1 MSIGATLAAISD
13 ILQTHYLPVLEA
25 QFPEKRVLEQL
36 LEKNTK
42 DVEGLEACIAIHVD
56 GNTGIG
62 FRAAEADLPAAG
74 SQKYKQTKIPMR
86 YCYGRCSFS
95 GPAVEASR
103 SNAASFA
110 RVMEM
115 EMTQLG
121 KDMRRFANVINYG
134 DGSGVLAKVAEVVDA
149 DNVIVDRWSN
159 LFAKGRVLDSFTT
172 KAFTAKHMDSKAIL
186 LADRSNL
193 KLTITG
199 HGASAGDFV
208 VLEDAAGICQMGLIG
223 IGDDGTLMS
232 QFQGITVADNPIWRG
247 VVLGNNGVPRNIS
260 ESILLDAIAVFEEEE
275 VEANLIMGTI
285 SQRND
290 LIKELSEKRR
300 FVGTEKKL
308 KGGIRAVEICDID
321 FTWDRDMTRGK
332 TIVMDSRML
341 AFYQQTKGMKWMGDD
356 GSILS
361 RITNKDAYEAVL
373 RHYRELGTKK
383 RKAVM
388 VLDDINENRIS
399 A

>member
-1 MSIGATLAAISD
+1 
-13 ILQTHYLPVLEA
+13 
-25 QFPEKRVLEQL
+25 
-36 LEKNTK
+36 
-42 DVEGLEACIAIHVD
+42 
-56 GNTGIG
+56 
-62 FRAAEADLPAAG
+62 
-74 SQKYKQTKIPMR
+74 
-86 YCYGRCSFS
+86 
-95 GPAVEASR
+95 
-103 SNAASFA
+103 
-110 RVMEM
+110 
-115 EMTQLG
+115 
-121 KDMRRFANVINYG
+121 
-134 DGSGVLAKVAEVVDA
+134 
-149 DNVIVDRWSN
+149 
-159 LFAKGRVLDSFTT
+159 
-172 KAFTAKHMDSKAIL
+172 
-186 LADRSNL
+186 
-193 KLTITG
+193 
-199 HGASAGDFV
+199 
-208 VLEDAAGICQMGLIG
+208 
-223 IGDDGTLMS
+223 
-232 QFQGITVADNPIWRG
+232 
-247 VVLGNNGVPRNIS
+247 
-260 ESILLDAIAVFEEEE
+260 LLDAIAVFEEEE